1 MKYKAEMQVVND
13 DKWYSNA
20 LRFDTRQEAEDY
32 AIDLYSRWL
41 STTGYRVVECHQ
53 KDLAKEKQ
61 M

>member
-32 AIDLYSRWL
+32 AIDLYYRWL
-41 STTGYRVVECHQ
+41 YTIDYRVVECHE

>member
-41 STTGYRVVECHQ
+41 STTGYRVVECNQ